1 MAFVEDSA
9 AYFGDFGV
17 DVTLNGQVVRVI
29 FDDGYAEAFA
39 GVVGGSGPRAV
50 ASASVN
56 AVTGQA
62 LVHGGKTYEV
72 CAVEPDG
79 TGFVLLRLE
88 LQ

>member
-1 MAFVEDSA
+1 MFVEDHA
-9 AYFGDFGV
+9 PFFGDFGV
-17 DVTLNGQVVRVI
+17 DVTLNGQTVRVI

-39 GVVGGSGPRAV
+39 GMVGGSGPRAV

-56 AVTGQA
+56 AVAGQV
-62 LVHGGKTYEV
+62 LVHGASTYHV
-72 CAVEPDG
+72 AAVEPDG